1 MSQAITS
8 TRELINILDSAEIN
22 AKEIASVK
30 DVVNYLGNEKD
41 KDGNE
46 VTLSNYIYNEMQALK
61 IEVKGLK
68 QESKNITADYVKSQ
82 CDKTHVMVER
92 QALKD
97 LVRSCSNAYDEAD
110 SVEYDA
116 EETENYA
123 RSITGSLSDCKSA
136 IDYVKEDIES
146 LAFQDMP
153 EEEEKEAQYGLN
165 YNRAKKNCPK
175 GQIKNVWK
183 VSHIRCCRAYT
194 DS

>member
-22 AKEIASVK
+22 AKEIASIK
-30 DVVNYLGNEKD
+30 DVVNYSPNGETD

-68 QESKNITADYVKSQ
+68 EESKNITADYVKSQ

-92 QALKD
+92 QTLKD
-97 LVRSCSNAYDEAD
+97 MVRSCNSAYDDAD
-110 SVEYDA
+110 AVEYDA

-123 RSITGSLSDCKSA
+123 RSITSSLSDCKSS
-136 IDYVKEDIES
+136 IDYIKDDLEG
-146 LAFQDMP
+146 LAFRDMP
-153 EEEEKEAQYGLN
+153 EEEEKSDE
-165 YNRAKKNCPK
+165 
-175 GQIKNVWK
+175 
-183 VSHIRCCRAYT
+183 
-194 DS
+194 

>member
-30 DVVNYLGNEKD
+30 DVVNYSPHGEKD
-41 KDGNE
+41 ADGNE
-46 VTLSNYIYNEMQALK
+46 ITLSNYIYNEMQDLK
-61 IEVKGLK
+61 QEVKELK

-92 QALKD
+92 QTLKD
-97 LVRSCSNAYDEAD
+97 LVKSCIDAYDEAD

-136 IDYVKEDIES
+136 IDYVKEDIEA

-153 EEEEKEAQYGLN
+153 EEEEKEA
-165 YNRAKKNCPK
+165 
-175 GQIKNVWK
+175 
-183 VSHIRCCRAYT
+183 
-194 DS
+194 